1 MRNNKLIFI
10 ILLSL
15 SNIAPHSAFA
25 NEVQDIT
32 ITGAWIREAPPT
44 VSTLAAYAKI
54 MNQSNEKKI
63 LTSVSSPTFTRI
75 ELHLSKLVDGMAQM
89 KKQDSL
95 MIEAENYIE
104 LSPGAYHLMLFNPDR
119 PLKAGDNVIIHFN
132 FSDGSSSI
140 IETPVKKRISDAHNH
155 HHH

>member
-1 MRNNKLIFI
+1 MHNNKLVFF

-15 SNIAPHSAFA
+15 SYIAPHSVFA
-25 NEVQDIT
+25 KDVQDIT
-32 ITGAWIREAPPT
+32 ITDAWISEAPPT

-54 MNQSNEKKI
+54 INLSKQTKL
-63 LTSVSSPTFTRI
+63 LTSVSSPTFIRI
-75 ELHLSKLVDGMAQM
+75 ELHLSKIVDGMAQM

-95 MIEAENYIE
+95 MIEAENSVA

-119 PLKAGDNVIIHFN
+119 PLKAGDNAIIHFN
-132 FSDGSSSI
+132 FSDGSSST
-140 IETPVKKRISDAHNH
+140 IEVPVKKRNSDGHSH